1 MILNTAFP
9 RGIKAS
15 FTAVFICCFICVFAS
30 LVNKVSLQVTVEA
43 VFGGSV
49 VLPFSSAQHDHK
61 PRDIDVYWRHNG
73 SKIVF
78 DIIKGKASVDQQ
90 DPRYKNRVET
100 FPEEYLRGNFSLKLI
115 NLQHTDAGKYTCLI
129 SHSSKHET
137 VELIIKE
144 STEKGNKTNDQ
155 EKPNQAETTQEAF
168 HCSHNVPCFSFVGRL
183 MAGVL
188 KYQEDVP
195 QHLRRPQ
202 TEVSQGK
209 GAIAQDQVSLLML
222 EGQTGGGFILKSQT
236 EGGLML
242 KGQTGG
248 GLMLK
253 SQTAGGLMLK
263 GQTGGGLMLKGQT
276 GGGLMLEGQTGGGLM
291 LEGSTLKAKAWLM
304 HTHQCLQGSLPM
316 PQASE
321 EELN

>member
-1 MILNTAFP
+1 MGIMIF
-9 RGIKAS
+9 S
-15 FTAVFICCFICVFAS
+15 CCFICVFAS

-155 EKPNQAETTQEAF
+155 EKPNQAETVR
-168 HCSHNVPCFSFVGRL
+168 NVVIIVVSVLVLLVVLIVIIIFYLRKKRAQAPLFSSDRI
-183 MAGVL
+183 
-188 KYQEDVP
+188 EE
-195 QHLRRPQ
+195 Q
-202 TEVSQGK
+202 TTV
-209 GAIAQDQVSLLML
+209 
-222 EGQTGGGFILKSQT
+222 T
-236 EGGLML
+236 
-242 KGQTGG
+242 
-248 GLMLK
+248 
-253 SQTAGGLMLK
+253 
-263 GQTGGGLMLKGQT
+263 
-276 GGGLMLEGQTGGGLM
+276 
-291 LEGSTLKAKAWLM
+291 
-304 HTHQCLQGSLPM
+304 
-316 PQASE
+316 
-321 EELN
+321 